1 MGRGACGAG
10 LAYHAPMPASSSPA
24 FDFAALAEGIAQ
36 ASRAALAE
44 ISGRCGPG
52 DPVCAFTLYT
62 DDGAMTVCPA
72 MVTEGQVQALTTRHP
87 DDADYYRYSSAEWP
101 LEGEGAN
108 AAFNGLC
115 TQVAGHVLALPDG
128 DGDAAFSAF
137 RSQLL
142 ETMLQVLERLR
153 RDDPAFARESL
164 MLQVAV
170 SDGDEPAEVL
180 NQWVARLNPPA
191 VAARFKAWTDTWG

>member
-1 MGRGACGAG
+1 
-10 LAYHAPMPASSSPA
+10 MPASSSPA
-24 FDFAALAEGIAQ
+24 FDFAALAEGIAD

-44 ISGRCGPG
+44 ISERCGPH

-101 LEGEGAN
+101 LEGEGAK

-115 TQVAGHVLALPDG
+115 TLVADHVLALPDE
-128 DGDAAFSAF
+128 DGGAAFTAF
-137 RSQLL
+137 RTQLL
-142 ETMLQVLERLR
+142 ETLLQVLERLR
-153 RDDPAFARESL
+153 REDPAFARESL

>member
-1 MGRGACGAG
+1 
-10 LAYHAPMPASSSPA
+10 MPASA
-24 FDFAALAEGIAQ
+24 DFDFAALAEGIAQ

-44 ISGRCGPG
+44 ISERCGPH

-72 MVTEGQVQALTTRHP
+72 MVTEGQVQALTMRHP

-115 TQVAGHVLALPDG
+115 TRVADHVLALPDG
-128 DGDAAFSAF
+128 DVDAAFTAF
-137 RSQLL
+137 RTQLL
-142 ETMLQVLERLR
+142 ETLLQVLERLR
-153 RDDPAFARESL
+153 REDPAFARESL

-170 SDGDEPAEVL
+170 SDGDEPAELL

>member
-1 MGRGACGAG
+1 
-10 LAYHAPMPASSSPA
+10 MPASTD
-24 FDFAALAEGIAQ
+24 FDFSALAEGIAQ

-44 ISGRCGPG
+44 ISERCGPG

-72 MVTEGQVQALTTRHP
+72 MVTESQVRELATRHP
-87 DDADYYRYSSAEWP
+87 DEADYYRYSSAEWP

-108 AAFNGLC
+108 AAFNALC
-115 TQVAGHVLALPDG
+115 TRVADHVLALPDEG
-128 DGDAAFSAF
+128 GDAAFNAF
-137 RSQLL
+137 RAQLL

-153 RDDPAFARESL
+153 REDPAFARESL

-180 NQWVARLNPPA
+180 NQWVARLNPPDL
-191 VAARFKAWTDTWG
+191 AAGFKAWTDTWA